1 MQKGSNSFFWRKVIN
16 SSTRGGSPA
25 LFIGW
30 FGSLYR
36 AELPVF
42 FDWHFP
48 A

>member
-1 MQKGSNSFFWRKVIN
+1 MRKGSNSFFWQKVIN
-16 SSTRGGSPA
+16 ASVRGGSPA
-25 LFIGW
+25 LFTGW
-30 FGSLYR
+30 FGSLQR